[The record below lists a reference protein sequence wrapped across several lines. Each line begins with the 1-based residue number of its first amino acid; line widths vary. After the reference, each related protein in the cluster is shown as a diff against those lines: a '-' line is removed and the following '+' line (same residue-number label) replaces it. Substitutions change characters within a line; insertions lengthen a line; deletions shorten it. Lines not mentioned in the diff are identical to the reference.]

1 VTTAVQFLTL
11 SKGQF
16 QIVFNAL
23 SFVFAAMSASFI
35 FFILMRNQI
44 SKRYQLALTLT
55 TLVVF
60 IAGYH
65 YFRIFNSWNEAFAYH
80 SVSATFIQS
89 GIPFNEA
96 YRYVDWIL
104 TVPLLLAELV
114 LVLRLDSKVSRS
126 LIIRLSAASLIMIGL
141 GYPGEL
147 APAHSAAR
155 LVWGGVS
162 TLFFAYIL
170 YVLFVELSRSL
181 GRQPQGVKALIDAMR
196 YILLVT
202 WLVYPAAYF
211 APRFI
216 SSPSTA
222 LVVRQVGYSIADVLA
237 KPLFGLLIV
246 AIAIL
251 KTKAD
256 AEAGADQTELLEV
269 AA

>member
-1 VTTAVQFLTL
+1 
-11 SKGQF
+11 
-16 QIVFNAL
+16 
-23 SFVFAAMSASFI
+23 MSASFI
-35 FFILMRNQI
+35 FFILMRNQV

-65 YFRIFNSWNEAFAYH
+65 YFRIFNSWNEAFTYRP
-80 SVSATFIQS
+80 VSATFVQG

-126 LIIRLSAASLIMIGL
+126 LIIRLSVASLIMIGL

-162 TLFFAYIL
+162 TLFFAYLL

-181 GRQPQGVKALIDAMR
+181 GRQPQGVKSLIDAMR
-196 YILLVT
+196 YLLLVT
-202 WLVYPAAYF
+202 WTVYPAAYI

-256 AEAGADQTELLEV
+256 AEAGADQIAPLEV